1 MSYRSFSLIPSFDD
15 NLFSDRFN
23 QIDQMFSRL
32 TGEKPLSESPNYNF
46 IQQSS
51 KNYQLEISVPGFHEN
66 EIDISVHNNK
76 LIIKSKKIKESEESK
91 KIKWIHKGISNK
103 NFSFDFSLNH
113 KIKVESAKLEL
124 GLLKINFKYEI
135 PEEEK
140 PKKVFIKNNLTNK

>member
-103 NFSFDFSLNH
+103 NFSLDFSLNH

-140 PKKVFIKNNLTNK
+140 PKKIFIKNNLTNK